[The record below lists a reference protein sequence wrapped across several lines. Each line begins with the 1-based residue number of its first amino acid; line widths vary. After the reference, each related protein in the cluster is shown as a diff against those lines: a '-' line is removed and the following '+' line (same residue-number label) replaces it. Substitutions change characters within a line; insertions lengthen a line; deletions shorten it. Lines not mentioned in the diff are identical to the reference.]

1 MSVKV
6 FSVWDPVSDRREDHE
21 HREPGGH
28 GAAVG
33 PLYDHCHPRAAGPR
47 PRHSSRHLLHVHP
60 QKPSRF
66 LPGNAA
72 SLGHGSGHSLQVT
85 FHRQARS
92 MQHASTVRRVINSWS
107 KVYINTLHNLYDI
120 VREIKLRTIRR
131 AGHVVRM
138 WDGYSTCLTN
148 LNMKYLAEVITREC

>member
-6 FSVWDPVSDRREDHE
+6 FPVWDPVFDRREDHE

-33 PLYDHCHPRAAGPR
+33 PLYDHCHTRTSGPR
-47 PRHSSRHLLHVHP
+47 PRHSSRHLLHVYP

-85 FHRQARS
+85 FHREARS
-92 MQHASTVRRVINSWS
+92 MQHASAVRRVTKSWS
-107 KVYINTLHNLYDI
+107 KVHINTLHNLYDI
-120 VREIKLRTIRR
+120 VRDIKLRTIRW
-131 AGHVVRM
+131 AG
-138 WDGYSTCLTN
+138 
-148 LNMKYLAEVITREC
+148 YLAPV